1 MVRAVNQS
9 DRYPPNQA
17 VRVLRRATGIPGPEI
32 FEIVPAPMPEC
43 PADGMVMRVLHAG
56 VDPAMR
62 GWLSAEKNYMTVP
75 DGAVMRA
82 LCVGEVVQSRCADWP
97 VGRLAYGW
105 MGWCRY
111 AAVLPSDLLWAV
123 DAALAPPAAWLNIF
137 GLNGLTAW
145 LGLLHFGCPRPGD
158 TVLVTTAA
166 GAVGA
171 VVGQLAA
178 ARGLRAVGLTSTAEK
193 VGRATTCL
201 GYNAAI
207 DYRAAGDGLA
217 DAVAAS
223 CPDGI
228 DIFFDNTAGW
238 LADAVFGR
246 LNTGA
251 RVVQCGTASIATWL
265 PPPTGPRRE
274 RDMLVKR
281 LSWQGFVAFD
291 HTALFPAALAELRA
305 LYEAGQLV
313 SHDDVLHG
321 LEHAP
326 GAIQRLYNGNN
337 HGRLSIVP

>member
-1 MVRAVNQS
+1 MVRAVSQS
-9 DRYPPNQA
+9 DSNHVNQA
-17 VRVLRRATGIPGPEI
+17 VRVLRRATGIPGPDI
-32 FEIVPAPMPEC
+32 FEIVSAPMPDC
-43 PADGMVMRVLHAG
+43 PEGGMVLRVLQAG

-82 LCVGEVVQSRCADWP
+82 LCVGEVVQSQCADWP

-105 MGWCRY
+105 MGWCRF

-123 DAALAPPAAWLNIF
+123 DTDLAPPSAWLNIF

-145 LGLLHFGCPRPGD
+145 LGLLHFGRPRPGD

-178 ARGLRAVGLTSTAEK
+178 AHGLRAVGLTSTAEK
-193 VGRATTCL
+193 VARATTHF
-201 GYNAAI
+201 GYDAAI
-207 DYRAAGDGLA
+207 DYRAAEVSLA

-223 CPDGI
+223 CPHGI
-228 DIFFDNTAGW
+228 DIFFDNTGGW
-238 LADAVFGR
+238 LADAAFGR

-251 RVVQCGTASIATWL
+251 RVVQCGTASVATWL
-265 PPPTGPRRE
+265 PPPMGPRRE

-305 LYEAGQLV
+305 LYEADRLV

-326 GAIQRLYNGNN
+326 GAIQRLYHGENQ
-337 HGRLSIVP
+337 GRLSIVP